1 VSLASNHTSYVLV
14 TLVLPTPH
22 IIGLA
27 RTVNIYTAYDRIFG
41 DFPAKMAL
49 ANPTHRTPTSPP
61 RTMSSLNCTGAAE
74 AGAAEAGAAE
84 PPSHGKPKIHN
95 V

>member
-1 VSLASNHTSYVLV
+1 
-14 TLVLPTPH
+14 
-22 IIGLA
+22 
-27 RTVNIYTAYDRIFG
+27 
-41 DFPAKMAL
+41 
-49 ANPTHRTPTSPP
+49 
-61 RTMSSLNCTGAAE
+61 MSSLNCTGAAE